1 MKPHW
6 RNEVLRAVLPALA
19 GAAVLAVLWWAE
31 DWAYDS
37 FWPGIPGDEQAQ
49 IGLIPGFPWLVGSD
63 IWYVLSHGDV
73 FLPWALACAFFAVGP
88 LVAFAFSRGK
98 AAHAFSLALL
108 LGVITHGC
116 LNAVSYYAAYLG
128 YYCPPLTLVTLA
140 RVSWR
145 GVAWIFALSLG
156 GAAVGIAVQRIVRTV
171 AKRADRRKTPARE

>member
-1 MKPHW
+1 MKPQA
-6 RNEVLRAVLPALA
+6 RYEILRALLPALA

-37 FWPGIPGDEQAQ
+37 FWPGIPGDEQGP

-88 LVAFAFSRGK
+88 LVAFVFSRGK
-98 AAHAFSLALL
+98 AAYVFSTALL

-116 LNAVSYYAAYLG
+116 LNVLSWYAAYLG
-128 YYCPPLTLVTLA
+128 YYYPPLTLVTLA
-140 RVSWR
+140 RVSWP
-145 GVAWIFALSLG
+145 GVTWILALSLG
-156 GAAVGIAVQRIVRTV
+156 GAAIGIGVQMIVRVV
-171 AKRADRRKTPARE
+171 ARRADRRKSR